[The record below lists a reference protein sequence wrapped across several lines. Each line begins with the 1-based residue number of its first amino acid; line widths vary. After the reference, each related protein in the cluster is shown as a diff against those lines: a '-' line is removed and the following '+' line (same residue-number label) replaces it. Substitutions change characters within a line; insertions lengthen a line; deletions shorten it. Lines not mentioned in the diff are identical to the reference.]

1 MELIMDDIELV
12 NLYMRFAK
20 LKKRIVLLQAELDNV
35 RELIKQKGI

>member
-1 MELIMDDIELV
+1 MDDLELV

-20 LKKRIVLLQAELDNV
+20 LQKRMVALKAELDNV